1 MDMFQ
6 AVFAVIWHEIM
17 PHMKHICCMFRLMAA
32 VKLHTTTWGA
42 LLEIPW
48 VHDAFG
54 FELSL
59 GYHKFRNILLLL
71 FCVIPTF
78 DYESQPTA
86 WETGV

>member
-1 MDMFQ
+1 MDVFQ
-6 AVFAVIWHEIM
+6 AVFVVTWHEIM

-48 VHDAFG
+48 VHGAFG

-59 GYHKFRNILLLL
+59 GYHTSSEIFYCCY
-71 FCVIPTF
+71 FV
-78 DYESQPTA
+78 
-86 WETGV
+86 